1 MPICEILDELVCHMS
16 IKLPRDE
23 KHYTDIMSDMI
34 RKRQNPAMIKIKND
48 KNKRAYKR

>member
-1 MPICEILDELVCHMS
+1 MVCHMS

-34 RKRQNPAMIKIKND
+34 NKRQNPAMIKIKKE
-48 KNKRAYKR
+48 KNQIAYKR